1 MVKVDPGS
9 AIRMLREEAKHLRW
23 TANRV
28 WRESEDL
35 LSRATA
41 LKSQASSLEA
51 RAEELEDLE
60 EVRLIA
66 GDTVRGVVRRR

>member
-1 MVKVDPGS
+1 MKTPRPADT
-9 AIRMLREEAKHLRW
+9 IRMLREEAKHLRW
-23 TANRV
+23 SANRI

-41 LKSQASSLEA
+41 LNHQASALEA